1 MGNRVKKRGSAVVIC
16 LLISVF
22 FFGVVSGMLL
32 IHFTKTAK
40 LNEKLEEAEEL
51 EDQPVVNVYV
61 PERKRIYGQI
71 PVNSYQLENFQ
82 LEDGFM
88 AYYDKEGNKISRLGV
103 DMSYH
108 QQMVDWEELK
118 NSKAEFVM
126 LRCGY
131 RGYTEGGLI
140 VDEKFKEY
148 AQAANDA
155 GIPLGVYFFTQA
167 ITEEE
172 AVEEAEFVISLIEDY
187 EISYPVAFD
196 TEFVSDSEART
207 RSADITDEMRSRMC
221 IAFCERIREAGYYPI
236 IYAGENWMRRD
247 LNLDMLQEYDF
258 WAPQYLEENDFMYDF
273 TIWQYT
279 EAGFIPGID
288 GEVDLN
294 ISMVD
299 YASFVPALRQAVISG
314 GEIMAVEPSTDSTTE
329 IASDSTTGDD
339 PAGADEDGQNVEP
352 AQGDSEE

>member
-1 MGNRVKKRGSAVVIC
+1 MIC
-16 LLISVF
+16 LLISIF

-32 IHFTKTAK
+32 IHFTETAK
-40 LNEKLEEAEEL
+40 LSEEIEEV
-51 EDQPVVNVYV
+51 EEVEEQPVVHVYV
-61 PERKRIYGQI
+61 PERRRVYGQI
-71 PVNSYQLENFQ
+71 PVNSYRLDHFK

-88 AYYDKEGNKISRLGV
+88 VYYDEEGNQISRLGV
-103 DMSYH
+103 DISYH
-108 QQMVDWEELK
+108 QQRIDWEELK

-167 ITEEE
+167 ITVEE
-172 AVEEAEFVISLIEDY
+172 AEEEAEFVLSLIEDY

-196 TEFVSDSEART
+196 TEYVLDSEART
-207 RSADITDEMRSRMC
+207 RTTEISDTLRSRMC
-221 IAFCERIREAGYYPI
+221 IAFCKKIEEAGYYPM
-236 IYAGENWMRRD
+236 IYAGENWMRRN
-247 LNLDMLQEYDF
+247 LNLSMLQEYDF

-279 EAGFIPGID
+279 ESGFIPGVD

-294 ISMVD
+294 ISMID
-299 YASFVPALRQAVISG
+299 YTSFVPALREAVLSG
-314 GEIMAVEPSTDSTTE
+314 GDIMAVAPSDGQVE
-329 IASDSTTGDD
+329 IASEITSEG
-339 PAGADEDGQNVEP
+339 G
-352 AQGDSEE
+352 QGDAEQDNQAAEPSEGNAGE

>member
-1 MGNRVKKRGSAVVIC
+1 MSGRAKKGNAVIIC
-16 LLISVF
+16 LLITIF
-22 FFGVVSGMLL
+22 FFGFVIGMLV
-32 IHFTKTAK
+32 IHFAEASKTE
-40 LNEKLEEAEEL
+40 EKIEQIQEEKPEI
-51 EDQPVVNVYV
+51 VNVYV
-61 PERKRIYGQI
+61 PERKRAYGAI
-71 PVNSYQLENFQ
+71 PVNSYNTENFR

-88 AYYDKEGNKISRLGV
+88 AYFDEEGNKVSHLGV

-108 QQMVDWEELK
+108 QQMVNWEELK
-118 NSKAEFVM
+118 NSECEFVM

-140 VDEKFKEY
+140 VDEKFDEY

-167 ITEEE
+167 VS
-172 AVEEAEFVISLIEDY
+172 VEEAEAEADFVLSLIEKY
-187 EISYPVAFD
+187 QISYPVALD
-196 TEFVSDSEART
+196 TEFVSDKEART
-207 RSADITDEMRSRMC
+207 RTTEISDELRSEMC
-221 IAFCERIREAGYYPI
+221 IAFCNKIKEAGYYPM
-236 IYAGENWMRRD
+236 IYAGENWMRRN

-279 EAGFIPGID
+279 ESGFIPGVD

-299 YASFVPALRQAVISG
+299 YSEFVPALREAVLSG
-314 GEIMAVEPSTDSTTE
+314 GEITGVES
-329 IASDSTTGDD
+329 
-339 PAGADEDGQNVEP
+339 
-352 AQGDSEE
+352 AQPVIQSVSENETVPEE